1 MKRISIVCNT
11 IGDNAVTSLIRIAQV
26 FSKLVGKKT
35 RAIWKVYG
43 GMLKYI
49 INCALYLPHYDAYFQ
64 ISDDAKKCRY
74 LSVTNNFIFS
84 YISFKLFSHEVL
96 SEECFAM
103 DTLIKS
109 FVSLISVNFQNFS
122 RLSFCLDERIRS
134 SVDLLIRD
142 Y

>member
-1 MKRISIVCNT
+1 M
-11 IGDNAVTSLIRIAQV
+11 TSSIRIAQV
-26 FSKLVGKKT
+26 FSELVCKKI

-49 INCALYLPHYDAYFQ
+49 INYALYLAHYDAYFQ
-64 ISDDAKKCRY
+64 INDDAKKCRY

-84 YISFKLFSHEVL
+84 YISFKLLSHEVL
-96 SEECFAM
+96 LGECFSM
-103 DTLIKS
+103 DILIKL
-109 FVSLISVNFQNFS
+109 FVSLISVNFLNSS
-122 RLSFCLDERIRS
+122 RLFIFCLDEFFRS